1 MGSPVFD
8 ASMGFREFRVVD
20 SFVVSGWM
28 AMCVTGG
35 GLVVRLA
42 LGVVE
47 CEDICR
53 EINETNV
60 L

>member
-1 MGSPVFD
+1 MCSGVGSAVFD

-20 SFVVSGWM
+20 SFVVFGWM
-28 AMCVTGG
+28 AMCVRGEGG

-47 CEDICR
+47 CESYV
-53 EINETNV
+53 EK
-60 L
+60 